1 LNESRP
7 NLDDLHRI
15 VDILRSAQHCS
26 GFRFQQGDCLIEVD
40 ADGLRAPAEGGAPCV
55 DAGVGPAPVAAV
67 PDVAMAAPTILNVVA
82 PGVGLLHRGQM
93 PENASPVAVGDRVSA
108 GDVLAAIDV
117 LGEFLPVIAP
127 ADGRIVGMLVEDRA
141 AVGYGQCVALLQTD

>member
-7 NLDDLHRI
+7 TLDDLRRI
-15 VDILRSAQHCS
+15 VDILQSAEHCS

-40 ADGLRAPAEGGAPCV
+40 PDGLLGSGGSGESVLHAGVDPVPVADVAVAAPA
-55 DAGVGPAPVAAV
+55 
-67 PDVAMAAPTILNVVA
+67 ILNVVA
-82 PGVGLLHRGQM
+82 PSVGLLRRGQM

-127 ADGRIVGMLVEDRA
+127 ADGRIVGMLVEDGA
-141 AVGYGQCVALLQTD
+141 AVGYGQSLALLQTD